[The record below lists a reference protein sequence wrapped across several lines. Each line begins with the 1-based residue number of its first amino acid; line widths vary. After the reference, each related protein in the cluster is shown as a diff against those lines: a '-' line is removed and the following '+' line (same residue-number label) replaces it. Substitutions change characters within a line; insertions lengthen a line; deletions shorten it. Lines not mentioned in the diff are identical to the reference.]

1 MKNDSLISRFRVLN
15 AAAALLMLMAGVA
28 PAATT
33 PLADQPVLV
42 ANVPANVMLAL
53 SVEFPTAI
61 TRAHQG
67 DTFNTSGDIKYLGYF
82 DPEKCYTYTG
92 GDSGYFTPSG
102 STTSKTAKYECP
114 GQWSGNFMNWATMQG
129 VDTFRWVLTGGNRV
143 IDEPR
148 SFAEASGS
156 PLGRTVLQRAYA
168 SRQGSYLS
176 SNFPDREISSTT
188 VSRYTGLGGSYSSG
202 RVWIRNGGMGTQV
215 RFGQVT
221 NNKNPWRW
229 NEDSG
234 CAGGVACDLWNVSV
248 EVCRDDTTGRP
259 LEANC
264 VAYTQTAGGV
274 TKTVYKPAG
283 LMQRYKEKM
292 YFGAFGY
299 LQLGSQYANDGIY
312 GSGTTNASKDGGVLK
327 APIQTIDNE
336 ITETGAFR
344 LDPYG
349 LKDVS
354 KNIKNSGSINYLNKF
369 GTESQGYKYF
379 DPVSEMYAEV
389 IKYFKNLKPTASYLP
404 PASPDPVIYDGF
416 PVFTTWE
423 DPAKDAKWPDRGPLS
438 CKRNYVIGIGDVNSN
453 YDRNLSGGSSP
464 VPADVDFDMAGLTA
478 KGWTDRV
485 GVLEGIE
492 TADAPGGT
500 ENSYL
505 MAGIAYYAHSS
516 DIRPNLPGVQTVN
529 TYWMDVMELSDGLI
543 YRHRNQYW
551 MAAKYGG
558 FIKPGGAA
566 PGPFVSGDAWNSAG
580 RKFDG
585 YDLPDNYYTANNPDG
600 MKSGLESAFQSIA
613 AGAGSMAG
621 AALSSSQLSPTS
633 GGATTY
639 QGSYDAA
646 TWSGDVVASKVNR
659 VTDDTPDLTALWSG
673 AAKIEAQ
680 GSGGRRIVTLS
691 PTDKTKVTPTPAE
704 LVGTPFLW
712 SNLSATQKLDLSRTA
727 ATPGGDSVDGER
739 ILNYLRGDRTNESTT
754 ASSKFYRQRDKLLGD
769 IVDSK
774 VVYLG
779 KPAGSYSDS
788 YNPGYT
794 QFKTDYAGRKPLVF
808 VGANDGMLHAFD
820 ASETADAGKEVF
832 ALVPHSVFRGPDN
845 NPEVSGIQALA
856 RKTYSHHY
864 YMNATPEIRDV
875 DIARTG
881 GKLSS
886 FSPSL
891 ASDWR
896 TLLVAGQGKGG
907 RSFVAMDV
915 TSISST
921 VSESDIAGRVLWE
934 FTHPDMGFSF
944 GRPLIAKTVRWGWVV
959 VLTGGYNNVNGTKP
973 GQGVIF
979 ILNAK
984 TGAMLGSVPVY
995 TGSGTALSPAG
1006 LAQIEGYTPSY
1017 QDYTL
1022 DYVYGGDLDGNLW
1035 RFDFTSADNDLPS
1048 VNKIAEF
1055 IVDGVGQPVTTAP
1068 KVEYSAE
1075 DLKRYVFVGTGRL
1088 LENVDLSNS
1097 KQQTMYAVRD
1107 GTKSRA
1113 FGSGTHQL
1121 ALPSGISFPMHR
1133 SNMSKVTDLLSGAKL
1148 SEATPMGWYYDLT
1161 GRDTTST
1168 TGVAATERIIL
1179 SLQANDGVLTWA
1191 GTIMNSDPCSVTGTA
1206 RLYSVQYGTGQSVF
1220 YKIVDGLRSQTEW
1233 LNIDAGL
1240 ADTTLLRVGSSI
1252 RVLGTDV
1259 KGASKIYG
1267 STIAESGEPRVVNWR
1282 VIRE

>member
-1 MKNDSLISRFRVLN
+1 MKNDSFISRFRVLN
-15 AAAALLMLMAGVA
+15 AAAALVVMMTVEAL
-28 PAATT
+28 AATT
-33 PLADQPVLV
+33 PLSDQPILV

-67 DTFNTSGDIKYLGYF
+67 TTFDTSGNTRYLGYF
-82 DPEKCYTYTG
+82 DPDKCYTYG
-92 GDSGYFTPSG
+92 SSGYFTPSG
-102 STTSKTAKYECP
+102 SATSKAAGYACS

-129 VDTFRWVLTGGNRV
+129 IDTFRWVLTGGNRA
-143 IDEPR
+143 IDEPLA
-148 SFAEASGS
+148 FADTSGS

-168 SRQGSYLS
+168 SGQSS
-176 SNFPDREISSTT
+176 SNFPDRSLPQASISS
-188 VSRYTGLGGSYSSG
+188 YTGLGSAFA
-202 RVWIRNGGMGTQV
+202 GGDLTIKNYNMGFQV
-215 RFGQVT
+215 RF
-221 NNKNPWRW
+221 
-229 NEDSG
+229 SG
-234 CAGGVACDLWNVSV
+234 TSSSSSSSSSTSSLIDLNVSV
-248 EVCRDDTTGRP
+248 EVCRDDTTGHP

-264 VAYTQTAGGV
+264 IAYTQTIGDV
-274 TKTVYKPAG
+274 SKTVYKPVG
-283 LMQRYKEKM
+283 LMQRYKDKM

-299 LQLGSQYANDGIY
+299 LQLGTANATDGVN
-312 GSGTTNASKDGGVLK
+312 GSGTVNRSKDGGVLR

-336 ITETGAFR
+336 ISETGAFK

-349 LKDVS
+349 LKDASRSIVD
-354 KNIKNSGSINYLNKF
+354 SGSINYLNKF
-369 GTESQGYKYF
+369 GTASKAYKHF

-404 PASPDPVIYDGF
+404 PGSPDPVIYDGF

-464 VPADVDFDMAGLTA
+464 VPADVDYDMAGLTA

-485 GVLEGIE
+485 GALEGMGALGA
-492 TADAPGGT
+492 ADAPGGT

-516 DIRPNLPGVQTVN
+516 DIRNNLPGVQTVN
-529 TYWMDVMELSDGLI
+529 TYWMDVLENG
-543 YRHRNQYW
+543 YVHRNQYW
-551 MAAKYGG
+551 LTAKYGG
-558 FIKPGGAA
+558 FIKPGGAT

-580 RKFDG
+580 RKFSG
-585 YDLPDNYYTANNPDG
+585 NDLPDNYYTASIPDD

-621 AALSSSQLSPTS
+621 AALSASQLSATT

-646 TWSGDVVASKVNR
+646 TWSGDVVASRVNR
-659 VTDDTPDLTALWSG
+659 VTDDTPDLTSLWSA
-673 AAKIEAQ
+673 AAKIAAQ

-691 PTDKTKVTPTPAE
+691 PTDKSKVAPTPAE
-704 LVGTPFLW
+704 LVATPFLW
-712 SNLSATQKLDLSRTA
+712 GNLSATQKLDLSRTA
-727 ATPGGDSVDGER
+727 EVPDGDSADGER
-739 ILNYLRGDRTNESTT
+739 VLNYLRGDRTYETT
-754 ASSKFYRQRDKLLGD
+754 AASSKLYRQRGKLLGD

-788 YNPGYT
+788 YNPGYS
-794 QFKTDYAGRKPLVF
+794 QFKTDYAGRKPLIF

-820 ASETADAGKEVF
+820 ASETSDAGKEVF

-856 RKTYSHHY
+856 RKTYSHRY

-907 RSFVAMDV
+907 HSFVAMDV

-944 GRPLIAKTVRWGWVV
+944 GRPLIAKTARWGWVV

-973 GQGVIF
+973 GQGAIF
-979 ILNAK
+979 VLNAK
-984 TGAMLGSVPVY
+984 TGALLGSAPIY

-1035 RFDFTSADNDLPS
+1035 RFDFTSADNDLPA
-1048 VNKIAEF
+1048 VKKIAEF
-1055 IVDGVGQPVTTAP
+1055 IEGGTRQPVTTAP

-1088 LENVDLSNS
+1088 LENVDLTNS

-1113 FGSGTHQL
+1113 YGSDSRQL
-1121 ALPSGISFPMHR
+1121 ALPSGISFPAGR
-1133 SNMSKVTDLLSGAKL
+1133 GNMSKVTDLLSGAKL
-1148 SEATPMGWYYDLT
+1148 SDATPMGWYYDLT

-1179 SLQANDGVLTWA
+1179 NLQANDGVLTWA
-1191 GTIMNSDPCSVTGTA
+1191 GTIMNSDPCSITGTA

-1282 VIRE
+1282 IIRE